1 MEQVVEV
8 GVAGLLLGEG
18 SESAADGCPHTHKLL
33 QAPDRQTIDP
43 VERQA
48 VTCGCVLELLGSD
61 FTRLQQAHNLIGGF
75 LDGGVEGG
83 DPVLDLGGSRG
94 GSNLRGYHLA
104 MLGVGVARH
113 RQGLAV
119 LVVVGWAHVMGR
131 PVLRVGWRSSLE

>member
-33 QAPDRQTIDP
+33 QAPDWQTIDP

-48 VTCGCVLELLGSD
+48 VPCGCVLELLGSD
-61 FTRLQQAHNLIGGF
+61 FTRLQQAHDLIGGF

-83 DPVLDLGGSRG
+83 DPVLDLRVIPTFGDII
-94 GSNLRGYHLA
+94 LQCW
-104 MLGVGVARH
+104 VW
-113 RQGLAV
+113 GLQDI
-119 LVVVGWAHVMGR
+119 GK
-131 PVLRVGWRSSLE
+131 GWRFWWWWGGRM